1 MFPQLHKVGF
11 QSCSASTT
19 ATNSHA
25 REFNTIFEGEVMCDW
40 LSFRHDFAAEKPSKP
55 IEAGKTL
62 KLNSDGVIEWEKPD
76 YVNVRCPSSDT
87 SVRIKCDGRRL
98 YFSGNIGRFSQP
110 DNLTGLPVITC
121 FEKAHALI
129 KSIYPNID
137 MSLVGTI
144 SRRGTISEYGTYLTR
159 IDLASNFETDSYH
172 QLSQV
177 IGSRKINQRLPVV
190 GKYGPTWGYEA
201 KRGQFW
207 KAKLYDKQ
215 AEMDGKRTP
224 YFGNTKARFEVQLGS
239 TYLRKYSLDDLMMWR
254 DEMKTENVIY
264 GKFANQ
270 ILVENATAEDWS
282 QFPVKLRSHAVLW
295 RDGTD
300 PRSYLSQSQY
310 YKVRSALLEHG
321 LDISRPCNVLN
332 LTRQIK
338 TIELRKIQ
346 TLRAA

>member
-1 MFPQLHKVGF
+1 MFPQLQKSGF
-11 QSCSASTT
+11 STCSASTT
-19 ATNSHA
+19 ASNSDKSDKLA
-25 REFNTIFEGEVMCDW
+25 YFDGEVICDW
-40 LSFRHDFAAEKPSKP
+40 LSFRHDFAIEKPTKP

-62 KLNSDGVIEWEKPD
+62 KLNKDGEIEWEKND
-76 YVNVRCPSSDT
+76 SINIRCPSSDT
-87 SVRIKCDGRRL
+87 SVRIKCDGRHL
-98 YFSGNIGRFSQP
+98 WFSGNIGRFSHS
-110 DNLTGLPVITC
+110 DNLTGHPVMQC

-129 KSIYPNID
+129 RSIYPNID

-172 QLSQV
+172 QVSQV
-177 IGSRKINQRLPVV
+177 IATRKIGQRLPVV

-207 KAKLYDKQ
+207 KAKLYDKL
-215 AEMDGKRTP
+215 AELDGKRTP

-239 TYLRKYSLDDLMMWR
+239 EYLRQNKLSDLMNWR
-254 DEMKTENVIY
+254 DDMKTENVIF

-282 QFPVKLRSHAVLW
+282 NFPRSIRQHAVLW

-300 PRSYLSQSQY
+300 PRSYLNKSQY
-310 YKVRSALLEHG
+310 YNVKRQLLEHG